1 MAIIII
7 ADHFDRTSIG
17 CSLKRVRQGERTEML
32 RFTKQVDYGLM
43 AMQYVAEHQGD
54 APVGVKRIADQ
65 FGIPAELLAKVLQR
79 LAKGGLMVAQSGPR
93 GGYRLT
99 LPPSAVTVGQV
110 VRVLDGPLAIVSCMA
125 HHGDCVQASRCTL
138 RNPARRLQ
146 AAVNDLLDTMTLA
159 ELAGDDVPTALA
171 AQR

>member
-1 MAIIII
+1 
-7 ADHFDRTSIG
+7 
-17 CSLKRVRQGERTEML
+17 ML

-43 AMQYVAEHQGD
+43 AMQYVAEHQSD
-54 APVGVKRIADQ
+54 ASVGVKRIADE
-65 FGIPAELLAKVLQR
+65 FGIPVELLAKVLQR

-99 LPPSAVTVGQV
+99 LPVTVGQV
-110 VRVLDGPLAIVSCMA
+110 IRVLEGPLAIVSCMA
-125 HHGDCVQASRCTL
+125 DHGDCAQASRCTL

-146 AAVNDLLDTMTLA
+146 AAITNLLDTMTLA
-159 ELAGDDVPTALA
+159 ELAADDVPAALA

>member
-1 MAIIII
+1 
-7 ADHFDRTSIG
+7 
-17 CSLKRVRQGERTEML
+17 ML

-43 AMQYVAEHQGD
+43 AMQYIAEHQGD

-65 FGIPAELLAKVLQR
+65 FGIPVEQLAKVLQR

-93 GGYRLT
+93 GGYRLAL

-110 VRVLDGPLAIVSCMA
+110 IRVLEGPLAIVSCMA

-146 AAVNDLLDTMTLA
+146 AAITDLLNTMTLA
-159 ELAGDDVPTALA
+159 ELAGNDVPAALA
-171 AQR
+171 ARR